1 MKKRDTRSNVKYSNV
16 FTFVYSSYIWLFR
29 WILKTGIRLR
39 CILICAMQ
47 GTWQISSCS
56 PWNFASNCLLI
67 LDLTC
72 LKFMKMKTRKYH
84 KRTRYLNISSCLRM
98 LPKHNRREIYFTYMS
113 FTNVDCQQQDVIG
126 FQCYL
131 DNVIFRFILF
141 FVDKSFL

>member
-1 MKKRDTRSNVKYSNV
+1 MQNILM
-16 FTFVYSSYIWLFR
+16 FLHLFVFR
-29 WILKTGIRLR
+29 WILKTGIGLR

-98 LPKHNRREIYFTYMS
+98 FPKHNRREIYFTYMS